1 VLYALLT
8 REGPGP
14 TDLDRFDAGLVAE
27 PVEDAADPLLD
38 MDDEQLQARAH
49 ALIAGR
55 L

>member
-14 TDLDRFDAGLVAE
+14 ADLDRFDAGLVAE
-27 PVEDAADPLLD
+27 PVGDAADPLLG
-38 MDDEQLQARAH
+38 MDDEQLQARA
-49 ALIAGR
+49 ASLMAGR